1 MRTLRARLLVGTA
14 VGTGLVLSGSAAA
27 LYALISGRLW
37 TEFDEALRS
46 KARSLAALVE
56 QDGDVIELELDEDS
70 LPEFKPSDRAEY
82 YQLWTRDGDVI
93 SRSSSLDGGDLPHLR
108 SDTEQPVY
116 RTTILPDG
124 RAGRIIGLTFVPRQE
139 ELDDP
144 DDRPGERIQTTLVV
158 ARDTADISS
167 TLAQL
172 RWLLIFGCGAAI
184 LAAVGVL
191 SWFVRRGL
199 RPMGRIAADISAI
212 GPKDLSARLK
222 PDDVPGELAPV
233 VQHLNGLLG
242 RLEAAFAREKAF
254 TADVAHELRTPLAGL
269 RTTME
274 VSLTKT
280 RDAAEHRTALA
291 DALAIAE
298 QMTQMIENLLELAR
312 ADAGQVEL
320 AREEVDLVSL
330 VKERFAQ
337 FDQRVAERSL
347 RVEWRVPESCR
358 AVVDPAKF
366 GIVLNNLFDNA
377 TSYADPREDVRI
389 ELSSD
394 NGLTRLRVSN
404 GANGLSRGDGARVFE
419 RYWRGD
425 AARSARGHNRHYG
438 LGLPLSK
445 QLVILMGGEIEVA
458 IDDQSRF
465 EVSLTL
471 PRAK

>member
-27 LYALISGRLW
+27 LYALISDRQW
-37 TEFDEALRS
+37 TEFDGALRS

-82 YQLWTRDGDVI
+82 YQLWSLDGDVI
-93 SRSSSLDGGDLPHLR
+93 SRSSSLDGGDLPRLR
-108 SDTEQPVY
+108 SDTGHLVY

-124 RAGRIIGLTFVPRQE
+124 RPGRIIGLTFIPRQE

-144 DDRPGERIQTTLVV
+144 GQRPGERRQTTLVV
-158 ARDTADISS
+158 ARDTADINSA
-167 TLAQL
+167 LGQL

-191 SWFVRRGL
+191 SCFVRRGL
-199 RPMGRIAADISAI
+199 SPLDRIATDIAGI

-242 RLEAAFAREKAF
+242 RLEEAFAREKAF

-274 VSLTKT
+274 VSLAKT
-280 RDAAEHRTALA
+280 RDAAEHRTSLA
-291 DALAIAE
+291 DSLAIAE

-330 VKERFAQ
+330 LKHRFAQ
-337 FDQRVAERSL
+337 FDGRVAERSL

-358 AVVDPAKF
+358 TEVDPAKF
-366 GIVLNNLFDNA
+366 GLVLNNLFDNA

-394 NGLTRLRVSN
+394 NGRTRLRVSN
-404 GANGLSRGDGARVFE
+404 AANGMSRSDVGRVFD

-425 AARSARGHNRHYG
+425 TARSARGHNRHYG
-438 LGLPLSK
+438 LGLSLSK
-445 QLVILMGGEIEVA
+445 QLVILMGGDIEVA
-458 IDDQSRF
+458 INDESRF

-471 PRAK
+471 PRAE